1 MRFVKPKKYLG
12 QHFLKD
18 ISIARKIVNS
28 LSLDQ
33 NILEIGPGTGIL
45 TKILIDNNCN
55 LKLVEIDEESV
66 NFLINELNIDS
77 NIIFQ
82 EDFLKLDLIRVFDK
96 NSFSII
102 GNFPYNIS
110 SQIIFKIIENRQ
122 IINEMCGMFQFEVAE
137 RICEKEGTKKYGCL
151 LYTSPS
157 PRDRTTSRMPSS
169 A

>member
-33 NILEIGPGTGIL
+33 NILEIGPGTL

-110 SQIIFKIIENRQ
+110 SQIIFKIID
-122 IINEMCGMFQFEVAE
+122 
-137 RICEKEGTKKYGCL
+137 KT
-151 LYTSPS
+151 
-157 PRDRTTSRMPSS
+157 
-169 A
+169 